1 MKRAIPL
8 IAAVLSLAAGGSALA
23 TPVGNW
29 QVTHYDFVKG
39 TLINTVEVCLN
50 VDGTFHQTNWSG
62 YWALSQSGSN
72 MMARETYTA
81 GVGTGADFA
90 TIVSDDLMT
99 GFNESWYS
107 NNLSGGHY
115 TTSVWRRLSNAC

>member
-1 MKRAIPL
+1 MGAIA
-8 IAAVLSLAAGGSALA
+8 IRE
-23 TPVGNW
+23 
-29 QVTHYDFVKG
+29 QH
-39 TLINTVEVCLN
+39 
-50 VDGTFHQTNWSG
+50 DG
-62 YWALSQSGSN
+62 
-72 MMARETYTA
+72 ARNLYG